1 MRGGGGSFNLWS
13 LGFDSSR
20 RQQRLWGQQS
30 ENRDLPK
37 SSCLGQLGSP
47 RHLREGEQALRQSL
61 CPVEFF
67 LWSHVPLHFLSQPW
81 PVRLGLTVRRPH
93 EGEYIQSSKSELMQ
107 TRNVFF
113 LLQENRKLQR
123 QPRAR
128 GGEARGMQSHLQAGV
143 GQATALNKQHIGNNV
158 A

>member
-1 MRGGGGSFNLWS
+1 MSLTPSES

-20 RQQRLWGQQS
+20 RQQCLWGQQS
-30 ENRDLPK
+30 ENQDLPK

-61 CPVEFF
+61 RPMEFF
-67 LWSHVPLHFLSQPW
+67 FWSRVPPHFLSQPW
-81 PVRLGLTVRRPH
+81 PVSLGLTERMPH
-93 EGEYIQSSKSELMQ
+93 EGEYIQASSKSELMQ

-113 LLQENRKLQR
+113 ILQENRKLQC

-128 GGEARGMQSHLQAGV
+128 GGEAGGMQSHLQAGV